1 LIQKPIAV
9 NTRTYDR
16 RMELRIMTYKA
27 TNKRLML
34 VDDEPDIIKVM
45 KSGLEANGFVVD
57 AFTDPKQA
65 LEHFKP
71 NYYTRV
77 ITDIRMPSMTGFEL
91 ARELW
96 AKDENT
102 DICFLSSFEIYADEA
117 RKVMPSLRSEC
128 FVKKPIAPSALAQ
141 HIKAHEQLA

>member
-9 NTRTYDR
+9 KTRTYDR

-65 LEHFKP
+65 RTFQ
-71 NYYTRV
+71 
-77 ITDIRMPSMTGFEL
+77 
-91 ARELW
+91 A
-96 AKDENT
+96 
-102 DICFLSSFEIYADEA
+102 
-117 RKVMPSLRSEC
+117 
-128 FVKKPIAPSALAQ
+128 
-141 HIKAHEQLA
+141 